1 MEKKYNKYYLLMLRK
16 VFTVVSYILISLCM
30 GVEILSKKS
39 MGVYRE
45 LLFRKEILESRIFSP
60 SLLNI
65 YKWILIVG
73 IVYTIIITILRG
85 NYGIDKA
92 NRYIKLTMGLSIML
106 LIMIVFYDKV
116 DLITYPLLVVSI
128 SIIVILRY
136 IMIILIR
143 IYSKALYQ

>member
-1 MEKKYNKYYLLMLRK
+1 
-16 VFTVVSYILISLCM
+16 M